1 MFEGDHSFI
10 PHLNDPELDAHHSP
24 TSPPSS
30 IGGSMKSAGA
40 DDERRKAPG
49 SPVQP
54 QSRVFALVYP
64 LVVLSFLGAATYGV
78 LAPVLPI
85 LQTEVLAA
93 AWMARAG
100 DI

>member
-1 MFEGDHSFI
+1 
-10 PHLNDPELDAHHSP
+10 
-24 TSPPSS
+24 
-30 IGGSMKSAGA
+30 
-40 DDERRKAPG
+40 
-49 SPVQP
+49 VQP